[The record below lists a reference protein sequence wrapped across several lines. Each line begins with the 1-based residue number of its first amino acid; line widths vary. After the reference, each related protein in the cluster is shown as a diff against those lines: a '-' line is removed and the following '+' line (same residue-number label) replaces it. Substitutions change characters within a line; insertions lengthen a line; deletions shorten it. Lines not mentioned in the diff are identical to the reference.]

1 MQRWHGFPLGLAFIL
16 LALVLAARVTTGTGG
31 GLARIGAA
39 LFILLAMLAIFGAF
53 SKE

>member
-1 MQRWHGFPLGLAFIL
+1 MQRWHGFPLGLTLLI

-39 LFILLAMLAIFGAF
+39 VFVLLGMLAFVGAF
-53 SKE
+53 SEE